1 MMSMKYALTAI
12 VMGACISVYLP
23 MLSQSARIAGSP
35 VLVNIVFYLIA
46 AITSVAIF
54 LVVGEFSQVQK
65 IGDVPLWMHLA
76 GVVSAFMIVGSV
88 FLIPR
93 IGAGPF
99 FILLVAGQML
109 MGTIMSQFGLLGS
122 PVDPLTVRKVAGV
135 ALAIGG
141 AYLVTFSH

>member
-76 GVVSAFMIVGSV
+76 GVVSALCREVGMEAPAWVGVVSSPEAFFPFPARSFEMRLRLMIE
-88 FLIPR
+88 
-93 IGAGPF
+93 
-99 FILLVAGQML
+99 
-109 MGTIMSQFGLLGS
+109 S
-122 PVDPLTVRKVAGV
+122 PPPLRAW
-135 ALAIGG
+135 
-141 AYLVTFSH
+141 